1 VRDRQVPLDLFVG
14 RAAALASVA
23 EVLTRV
29 EAGQPWLVAIEGDPG
44 VGKTALARRCLTGA
58 AAGLRVLSA
67 RAGQAET
74 DLDFGIV
81 DQLLR
86 TAGGAVPAAGGAVPA
101 AGLTGGTG
109 TPASSFAVG
118 ARLLEVVG
126 EQQATGPV
134 AIVVDDL
141 QWADRRSVEALTF
154 MLRRLSVDP
163 VLAVVIYRGPSDR
176 LDEAAQ
182 RLLLSIESRLSL
194 SLGGLSPDEV
204 ASLAA
209 ALNPGSLN
217 DETVQWLYR
226 GTGGH
231 PLYLR
236 TLMSEGFDFDPR
248 APGRLALPRS
258 LAAAIGDHLRVLP
271 PETRVILEMLSVLNL
286 RMPLARLGQAAQI
299 ESPSAAI
306 EPAVASGLV
315 DWSPEEPAGPVEIR
329 HPLVRDA
336 IYAGITATRRRMLHG
351 RAAGV
356 VNEAASWEHRVA
368 ALDHPDEALAAQLE
382 RLAGKEA
389 AGGRLALAATHLQ
402 WASDVSPARADQERR
417 LLTAALHLMLAE
429 ESRGLALREAVEASG
444 PSPLRNCVLGTMAF
458 SSGQLGEAEQWFSE
472 ALAEARN
479 DPDSRPLAAMI
490 ANRLAG
496 TYTLLGDGEKVMTF
510 GKWALDTGCL
520 DAAAASQ
527 TRTLI
532 AIGASQVTGPR
543 DALAELGHLD
553 ADTARVGPVDVDALS
568 FRGVFRLLAG
578 DLDQAV
584 TDMTAS
590 LRLARRGA
598 TLTLGLR
605 AYFYLALAQYLAGAW
620 DDVLLTAEQGFSAA
634 TIHSRRYELPLLHLA
649 ASCVP
654 AGRGAAEE
662 AERHT
667 RLAEEAAASLEYGQ
681 ERLYAAMARALVC
694 QAAGDYLGMADA
706 LGYWRD
712 DSALDG
718 RSRVYAVLWRPLLVE
733 GLVGSGQTGQAAAV
747 LDQLRVDGRQAS
759 YLQPALAWL
768 DGWLAEQRGAP
779 EEAGR
784 IYQHGEDTA
793 SGHSPVHTARLLL
806 AHGRFLRRIGQRRQA
821 VERLRRANDFYLA
834 LRATPF
840 IARTEEELAA
850 CHLPGN
856 PAKKQSVLALTSR
869 ETEVAHL
876 VGKGLSNPEVAA
888 ELFISRKAV
897 EYHLGNIYAKCGLQ
911 GRQELRRFVEQWRQP
926 AVV

>member
-1 VRDRQVPLDLFVG
+1 MQDRQVPLDLFVG

-58 AAGLRVLSA
+58 AGLRVLSA

-81 DQLLR
+81 DQLL
-86 TAGGAVPAAGGAVPA
+86 TMAGGAIPA

-109 TPASSFAVG
+109 SPASSFAVG

-126 EQQATGPV
+126 EQQATGTV

-182 RLLLSIESRLSL
+182 RLLLSIENRLRIPL
-194 SLGGLSPDEV
+194 RGLSPEEV

-209 ALNPGSLN
+209 AVRAGSLD

-236 TLMSEGFDFDPR
+236 TLLSEGFDIDPR

-271 PETRVILEMLSVLNL
+271 PETRIILEMLSVLNL
-286 RMPLARLGQAAQI
+286 RMPLAQLGQAAQF

-336 IYAGITATRRRMLHG
+336 IYAGITATRRRMLHA
-351 RAAGV
+351 RAADI
-356 VNEAASWEHRVA
+356 VNEPASWEHRVA
-368 ALDHPDEALAAQLE
+368 ALDYPDEGLAAQLE
-382 RLAGKEA
+382 RLAGEEA

-402 WASDVSPARADQERR
+402 WASDVSPARADRERR

-444 PSPLRNCVLGTMAF
+444 PSPLRSCVLGTMAF
-458 SSGQLGEAEQWFSE
+458 SSGRLGEAEQWFSE

-479 DPDSRPLAAMI
+479 DPGSRPLAAMI

-532 AIGASQVTGPR
+532 AIGASQVAGPR
-543 DALAELGHLD
+543 DALTELGHLD
-553 ADTARVGPVDVDALS
+553 ADTARVGPVDVDGLS

-590 LRLARRGA
+590 LTLARRGA

-649 ASCVP
+649 AGCVP

-662 AERHT
+662 AERHA
-667 RLAEEAAASLEYGQ
+667 RMAEEAAASLEYGQ

-706 LGYWRD
+706 LGFWRD

-733 GLVGSGQTGQAAAV
+733 GLVGSGQTGQAAAA
-747 LDQLRVDGRQAS
+747 LDQLRVDGRQVS
-759 YLQPALAWL
+759 YLQPTLAWL
-768 DGWLAEQRGAP
+768 EGWLAEQRGAA

-793 SGHSPVHTARLLL
+793 STHSPVHTARLLL
-806 AHGRFLRRIGQRRQA
+806 AHGRLLRRIGQRRQA
-821 VERLRRANDFYLA
+821 VERLRRANDLYLT

-840 IARTEEELAA
+840 IARTEAELAA

-926 AVV
+926 AAV